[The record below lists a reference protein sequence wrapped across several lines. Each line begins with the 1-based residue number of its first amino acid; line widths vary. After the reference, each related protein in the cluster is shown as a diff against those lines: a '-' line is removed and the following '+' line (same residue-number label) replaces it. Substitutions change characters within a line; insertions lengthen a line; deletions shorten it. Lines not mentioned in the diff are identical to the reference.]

1 MINITHEEKLEI
13 FESKILRR
21 IHGPVQDSNN
31 EWRVRTNQEIEA
43 LMKEENIVRFIKSQ
57 KLACYGHVNRMED
70 NKNVK
75 AIKKWN
81 PSDRRSRGRA
91 KTRWKD
97 DVEADAMK
105 ITNWETGVEYKL
117 AWKKNVEQAK
127 THPGL

>member
-1 MINITHEEKLEI
+1 
-13 FESKILRR
+13 
-21 IHGPVQDSNN
+21 
-31 EWRVRTNQEIEA
+31 
-43 LMKEENIVRFIKSQ
+43 MKEENIVRFIKSQ
-57 KLACYGHVNRMED
+57 KLAWYGHVNRMAD

-97 DVEADAMK
+97 DVDADAMK